1 MQAYCRR
8 MSLFEQVATAAG
20 ADLTPE
26 SFLAAAENL
35 DQFSIPGM
43 PFSSMGP
50 GKTDVNDSF
59 RLSVFNSES
68 GSRGLIEPLTELT
81 DTTP

>member
-1 MQAYCRR
+1 
-8 MSLFEQVATAAG
+8 
-20 ADLTPE
+20 
-26 SFLAAAENL
+26 
-35 DQFSIPGM
+35 M

-59 RLSVFNSES
+59 RLSVFDSTL
-68 GSRGLIEPLTELT
+68 GDRGLITPLTELT